1 MSRTIRVMEN
11 RELGKGFD
19 ERAAIAEASRCLLCH
34 DAPCSR
40 ACPAG
45 TDPARFI
52 RSLRLGNIKGA
63 AETIRE
69 NNPLGA
75 SCSRIC
81 PANELCEGACIR
93 ARLDE
98 PVKIAKLQRFITDEE
113 RRLDMHIL
121 TGADTNGKKVACIG
135 AGPASLACAVTL
147 AREGCHV
154 DIMEAAGHPGGMLS
168 LGIPPFRLPQE
179 IVDFDLSRLDDLD
192 ISFFCDTPISSQ
204 DIDNLLTRY
213 DAVFVGT
220 GLWKPKTLDLPGKEL
235 DGVCHALNWL
245 KTARLEKPSEAGN
258 RIVIIGD
265 GDVAMD
271 CATTAAALLAANV
284 KLVYCRPIAFA
295 SANMA
300 ETLLA
305 VNMGIPVLAEFFPKA
320 IRGEN
325 GKVTAIDFTGA
336 DGISH
341 MTLAADKII
350 LAVGQEQQPD
360 IASLPV
366 HPRLFAGG
374 DRTNGGATVVA
385 AIASG
390 KRAAAAILEAIGETP
405 LAETRL

>member
-98 PVKIAKLQRFITDEE
+98 PVNIAKLQRFITDEE

-121 TGADTNGKKVACIG
+121 TGADTHGKKVACIG

-213 DAVFVGT
+213 DAIFVGT
-220 GLWKPKTLDLPGKEL
+220 GLWKPKTLDLPGTRRRLPRIKL
-235 DGVCHALNWL
+235 AQNRTTR
-245 KTARLEKPSEAGN
+245 KTVRS
-258 RIVIIGD
+258 R
-265 GDVAMD
+265 
-271 CATTAAALLAANV
+271 
-284 KLVYCRPIAFA
+284 
-295 SANMA
+295 
-300 ETLLA
+300 
-305 VNMGIPVLAEFFPKA
+305 
-320 IRGEN
+320 
-325 GKVTAIDFTGA
+325 
-336 DGISH
+336 
-341 MTLAADKII
+341 
-350 LAVGQEQQPD
+350 QPD
-360 IASLPV
+360 RHHRRRRRGHGLRHHRRRP
-366 HPRLFAGG
+366 PGRQ
-374 DRTNGGATVVA
+374 RQ
-385 AIASG
+385 
-390 KRAAAAILEAIGETP
+390 
-405 LAETRL
+405 TRLLPPHRLRIGQHGRNIAGRQHGHSGTGRIFPQGHPW

>member
-213 DAVFVGT
+213 DAIFVGT

-360 IASLPV
+360 TASLPV

>member
-19 ERAAIAEASRCLLCH
+19 ARAAMAEASRCLLCY
-34 DAPCSR
+34 DAPCSN

-45 TDPARFI
+45 TDPGKFI
-52 RSLRLGNIKGA
+52 RSLRFANLRGA

-93 ARLDE
+93 ARLDR
-98 PVKIAKLQRFITDEE
+98 PVEIARLQRFITDEE
-113 RRLDMHIL
+113 RRLDLHIL
-121 TGADTNGKKVACIG
+121 KPVKASGKRVACIG
-135 AGPASLACAVTL
+135 AGPASLACAAAL
-147 AREGCHV
+147 AREGCQLTV
-154 DIMEAAGHPGGMLS
+154 FEKADKPGGMLS

-179 IVDFDLSRLDDLD
+179 IVDFDLSRMAELGIEFVCDIALSTDD
-192 ISFFCDTPISSQ
+192 IA
-204 DIDNLLTRY
+204 NLLAQY

-235 DGVCHALNWL
+235 DGVFHALDWL
-245 KTARLEKPSEAGN
+245 KTARAEKPSEQGN
-258 RIVIIGD
+258 RIVVIGD

-271 CATTAAALLAANV
+271 CATTAASLLASHV
-284 KLVYCRPIAFA
+284 KLVFCRPIAFA
-295 SANMA
+295 SANIA

-305 VNMGIPVLAEFFPKA
+305 VKMGIPVITEFFPQE

-325 GKVTAIDFTGA
+325 GRVTHIGFTGA
-336 DGISH
+336 DGIST

-350 LAVGQEQQPD
+350 LAVGQEQAGD
-360 IASLPV
+360 IAALPE

-374 DRTNGGATVVA
+374 DRVNGGSTVVA

-390 KRAAAAILEAIGETP
+390 KRAAKTILDTICG
-405 LAETRL
+405 